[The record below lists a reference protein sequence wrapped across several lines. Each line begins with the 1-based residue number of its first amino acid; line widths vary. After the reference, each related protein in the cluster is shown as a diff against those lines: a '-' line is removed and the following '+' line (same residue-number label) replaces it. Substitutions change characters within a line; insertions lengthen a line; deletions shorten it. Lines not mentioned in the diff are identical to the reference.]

1 MAENDNNDDDGDHL
15 QPLPAGRQGRDGL
28 VYTLVYR
35 EEVARLPLKEFK
47 WMDFFFL
54 KSPKLTKMLLKGL
67 FNIWNVVISNL
78 YFVV

>member
-1 MAENDNNDDDGDHL
+1 MAENDNNDDDGDHVE
-15 QPLPAGRQGRDGL
+15 PLPAGRQGRGL
-28 VYTLVYR
+28 HSTGKRWPDFLSR
-35 EEVARLPLKEFK
+35 NSSE
-47 WMDFFFL
+47 WTFFFL